1 MLEKKKHEKQCKKEM
16 KEDIR
21 EVCRR
26 FRKNQTKTEI
36 AFWKVARNRQIAEFK
51 ILRQYPI
58 RFEWDNQIRFFI
70 ADFYCHKAK
79 LVIEIDGGIHETQ
92 KEYDKMREQIIN
104 QLGYNIIRFSNNE
117 VLKEI
122 DRVIEKLVIKIQRN
136 N

>member
-1 MLEKKKHEKQCKKEM
+1 MLEKKEHGKLCKKEM

-26 FRKNQTKTEI
+26 FRKNQTKAEI

-51 ILRQYPI
+51 ILRQYHI

-70 ADFYCHKAK
+70 ADFDCHKAK
-79 LVIEIDGGIHETQ
+79 LVIELDGGIHETQ

-104 QLGYNIIRFSNNE
+104 NLATILSDFQIMKFSR
-117 VLKEI
+117 K
-122 DRVIEKLVIKIQRN
+122 
-136 N
+136 